1 MLKRSNCDVS
11 NKNLYKANIRRK
23 DERIQTIEKCAVRRC
38 RNESLLWPFECY

>member
-23 DERIQTIEKCAVRRC
+23 DERIQAIEKCAVRHC
-38 RNESLLWPFECY
+38 RNASLLWRSACN